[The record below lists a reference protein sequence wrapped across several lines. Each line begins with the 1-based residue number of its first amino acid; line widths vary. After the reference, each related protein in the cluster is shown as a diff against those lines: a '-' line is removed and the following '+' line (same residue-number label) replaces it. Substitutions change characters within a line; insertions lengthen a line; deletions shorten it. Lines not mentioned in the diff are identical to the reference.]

1 MAFRQANAGKD
12 PIMGQV
18 ISFPTAPSGQTY
30 PAMQMQ
36 AALATLA
43 EGHSG
48 LPELVSAMGSVSRS
62 TEQMCRSF
70 QSSLRLISAAFEDAL
85 QLNAAHQQLQ
95 RDTQAAIDMVDHDP
109 EGAAVRLAELR
120 ADYARLRKPGA

>member
-1 MAFRQANAGKD
+1 
-12 PIMGQV
+12 MGQV
-18 ISFPTAPSGQTY
+18 ISFPTSPSGQTY
-30 PAMQMQ
+30 PAIQIHG
-36 AALATLA
+36 ALVSMA
-43 EGHSG
+43 EGHTG

-95 RDTQAAIDMVDHDP
+95 RDTQAAMDMVDHDP
-109 EGAAVRLAELR
+109 EAAAVRLAELR
-120 ADYARLRKPGA
+120 ADYARLRVPGA